1 MLISFFVPP
10 MIITVHAKNFT
21 LPDDIREKAEEKCE
35 KLVHLSRD
43 LSDESS
49 TIHVEFELISK
60 DKNLFQGSMTI
71 RLPGDVLRS
80 EDTEKEN
87 LFSILDEL
95 EREIRPQIERH
106 KAKHQK

>member
-1 MLISFFVPP
+1 
-10 MIITVHAKNFT
+10 
-21 LPDDIREKAEEKCE
+21 
-35 KLVHLSRD
+35 
-43 LSDESS
+43 
-49 TIHVEFELISK
+49 
-60 DKNLFQGSMTI
+60 MTI

-106 KAKHQK
+106 KTKHQK